1 MPFVAAL
8 STAAATPDALREVCS
23 ASESVGQRA
32 DLAVAFFSPHHAE
45 SAAAIAKEL
54 HDHFQ
59 PRALIGCIGE
69 SIVGTGR
76 EVERSPAL
84 SLWLGNWNDRVE
96 ATPFHLTP
104 QQTPDGLSLLG
115 RPDELADCDAA
126 NTTLIVLGD
135 PFTFPATEIFL
146 PQMNAECPGV
156 RAFGGMASGMNGPG
170 ETPLIL
176 GANVQ
181 QVGAVGVLL
190 RGASG
195 ARGVVSQGCR
205 PVGKPL
211 VVTKA
216 QDHHVLE
223 LGGRPPLEQ
232 LKAILESLPAH
243 DRELFQRGPHVGLV
257 VNEYQDTFGRG
268 DFLVRNVYAV
278 DRASGAKTITDRVR
292 VGQTVQFHVRDAES
306 ADDDLRQLLRGV
318 GGSNSERGA
327 LMFTCNG
334 RGTRLFDS
342 PHHDAGAVRDELGDI
357 PLAGLFA
364 AGELGP
370 IGGRNFLHGF
380 TASVVIFGQES

>member
-1 MPFVAAL
+1 
-8 STAAATPDALREVCS
+8 
-23 ASESVGQRA
+23 
-32 DLAVAFFSPHHAE
+32 
-45 SAAAIAKEL
+45 
-54 HDHFQ
+54 
-59 PRALIGCIGE
+59 
-69 SIVGTGR
+69 
-76 EVERSPAL
+76 
-84 SLWLGNWNDRVE
+84 
-96 ATPFHLTP
+96 
-104 QQTPDGLSLLG
+104 
-115 RPDELADCDAA
+115 
-126 NTTLIVLGD
+126 
-135 PFTFPATEIFL
+135 
-146 PQMNAECPGV
+146 
-156 RAFGGMASGMNGPG
+156 MNGPG

-176 GANVQ
+176 GPDVQ
-181 QVGAVGVLL
+181 TVGAVGVML
-190 RGASG
+190 RGDSG
-195 ARGVVSQGCR
+195 AHGVVSQGCR

-278 DRASGAKTITDRVR
+278 DRASGAMTITDRVR

-306 ADDDLRQLLRGV
+306 ADEDLRQLLRGV
-318 GGSNSERGA
+318 GESQHERGA

-334 RGTRLFDS
+334 RGTRLFDC

-380 TASVVIFGQES
+380 TASVVIFGQEC